1 MVELDFP
8 WRICAVISA
17 QNHPALLDVNR
28 FGGSANE
35 FRPMQ
40 TAAQRC
46 AYMAGFEAAPRHFR
60 EHRSK
65 KKSVCVAHQGD
76 EDRAVRTESFF
87 QTLRR
92 PHAAE
97 SAAQNHDPF
106 CYRRHLEP
114 GFWFRAEHMLCDITE
129 ALGDEAERGTVQ
141 HPANQSWKMC
151 SHLLRT
157 PLRHPPGNQWERDHA
172 DQAPQ
177 WHTQCTGIN
186 YVVHIGAAGRTR
198 NGGIR

>member
-17 QNHPALLDVNR
+17 QNHPALFEVNR
-28 FGGSANE
+28 PGGSANE

-40 TAAQRC
+40 AATQWC

-92 PHAAE
+92 SHAAE
-97 SAAQNHDPF
+97 SSAQDHDPF
-106 CYRRHLEP
+106 CYRRHLQS
-114 GFWFRAEHMLCDITE
+114 GFWLRAEHMLRDITE

-151 SHLLRT
+151 SHLFCV
-157 PLRHPPGNQWERDHA
+157 PLRHLPGNQWKRDHA
-172 DQAPQ
+172 DQTPQ
-177 WHTQCTGIN
+177 RNAQCTCG
-186 YVVHIGAAGRTR
+186 H
-198 NGGIR
+198 

>member
-1 MVELDFP
+1 MVKLDFP

-28 FGGSANE
+28 LGGSANE

-40 TAAQRC
+40 TAAQWC
-46 AYMAGFEAAPRHFR
+46 ADMAGFEAAPRHFR

-92 PHAAE
+92 SHPAE
-97 SAAQNHDPF
+97 SSAQDHDPF
-106 CYRRHLEP
+106 CYRRHLQS
-114 GFWFRAEHMLCDITE
+114 GFWLRAEHMLCDITE
-129 ALGDEAERGTVQ
+129 ALGDEAEPGTVD
-141 HPANQSWKMC
+141 HPANQSRKRC
-151 SHLLRT
+151 SHLFWV
-157 PLRHPPGNQWERDHA
+157 PLRHLPGK
-172 DQAPQ
+172 
-177 WHTQCTGIN
+177 
-186 YVVHIGAAGRTR
+186 
-198 NGGIR
+198 